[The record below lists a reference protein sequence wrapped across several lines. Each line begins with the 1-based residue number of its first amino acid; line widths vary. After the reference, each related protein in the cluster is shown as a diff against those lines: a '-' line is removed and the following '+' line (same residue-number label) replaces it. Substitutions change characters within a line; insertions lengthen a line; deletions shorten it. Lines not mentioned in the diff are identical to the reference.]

1 MKQSVINKLL
11 VAGTVIPLVMLF
23 WPFAQ
28 YGTFAGIV
36 LRFAV
41 AFCLQLLL
49 CRVKVHRIVAVIPTA
64 VSLAVALWGGY
75 LFLTSESWINATLGG
90 YVADYVTMLFG
101 CVAAFAVEKTI

>member
-1 MKQSVINKLL
+1 MKQTVINKLL

-28 YGTFAGIV
+28 YGTAAGIA
-36 LRFAV
+36 LRFAA
-41 AFCLQLLL
+41 AFCLQLLF
-49 CRVKVHRIVAVIPTA
+49 CRIKAHRIVAAIPMA
-64 VSLAVALWGGY
+64 VALAIALWGGY

-90 YVADYVTMLFG
+90 YIADYVTMLFG